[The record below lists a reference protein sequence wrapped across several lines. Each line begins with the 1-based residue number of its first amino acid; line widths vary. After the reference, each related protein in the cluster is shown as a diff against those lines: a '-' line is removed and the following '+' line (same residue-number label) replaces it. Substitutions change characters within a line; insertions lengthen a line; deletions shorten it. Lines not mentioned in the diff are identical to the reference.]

1 MKQQTI
7 KTLFKVPKMDCPSEE
22 QMIRMTLEALPIQ
35 SLNFDLQNRLLT
47 VQHTTEP
54 NIVLEKLMPLGYGAE
69 IQSNSFS
76 DTDDVELIS
85 EKEKN
90 TLERNVLHWLLILN
104 GVMFVVEIITGLLA
118 NSAGLLADALDMFA
132 DAAVYVVALYAVGKA
147 TEYKLKS
154 ARLAS
159 FVELALAFGAI
170 GRVCYQVY
178 NNAQPEA
185 DMMIWISILA
195 LMVNVSCL
203 YLISKRRHDGAHM
216 KASYIFSANDVI
228 ANIGVII
235 AGILVA
241 WTASPI
247 PDWIIG
253 LLIAFLVL
261 SGALRILKLK

>member
-1 MKQQTI
+1 
-7 KTLFKVPKMDCPSEE
+7 
-22 QMIRMTLEALPIQ
+22 
-35 SLNFDLQNRLLT
+35 
-47 VQHTTEP
+47 
-54 NIVLEKLMPLGYGAE
+54 
-69 IQSNSFS
+69 
-76 DTDDVELIS
+76 
-85 EKEKN
+85 
-90 TLERNVLHWLLILN
+90 
-104 GVMFVVEIITGLLA
+104 LLA